1 MNGQRVSIDEFN
13 LLNEQNERNYL
24 QNTGDKELTDQTRDY
39 IRNATWT
46 QLIEKYV
53 TMEEYHRAGFS
64 IGDAEW
70 EDLLLS
76 KEPHALVKQYFADQN
91 GTFNPSNVR
100 NFLANQYQNVPAA
113 QDFFNN
119 LKKQIESEVLR
130 ERYLLISAKPAF
142 TALLTSVR
150 IM

>member
-1 MNGQRVSIDEFN
+1 VVVALVLFVVSDLLNSAGQGSGPADNTVAIMNGHRVSIDEFN
-13 LLNEQNERNYL
+13 ELNDQNERNYL

-53 TMEEYHRAGFS
+53 TLEEYHRAGFT

-76 KEPHALVKQYFADQN
+76 KEPHALVKQYFTEQS
-91 GTFNPSNVR
+91 GTFNPSTVR
-100 NFLANQYQNVPAA
+100 NFLANQQPEEADRKRGVA
-113 QDFFNN
+113 
-119 LKKQIESEVLR
+119 
-130 ERYLLISAKPAF
+130 
-142 TALLTSVR
+142 
-150 IM
+150 